1 MRANYLAVP
10 FLALFAVTSAYSQ
23 AQDKGEHIV
32 RGNIVCLEMDQAGK
46 AKVSQ
51 DFTQCEGVVY
61 MLSVDGR
68 IASIHGSEEEMR
80 KLSASSK
87 TRMGYRL
94 PLRLKGSD
102 AGHQRAWRL
111 HMESLET
118 IDIDSADGEK
128 ITVTGTIYC
137 IFPEYDDGKVNPM
150 VATEPCDGYMN
161 HAHLIY
167 TDDGKTL
174 AVHGPHEKIT
184 ALEKTSE
191 RENTTLSG
199 SLQGNSGGWIL
210 HVN

>member
-10 FLALFAVTSAYSQ
+10 FLVFFAVISAYSY
-23 AQDKGEHIV
+23 AQEKGEHIV
-32 RGNIVCLEMDQAGK
+32 RGNIVCVEMDSAGK
-46 AKVSQ
+46 ASVSQ
-51 DFTQCEGVVY
+51 DFTQCDGVVY

-111 HMESLET
+111 YMESLEPL
-118 IDIDSADGEK
+118 DSTDGEK

-167 TDDGKTL
+167 TNDGKTL
-174 AVHGPHEKIT
+174 AVHGDHEKIT
-184 ALEKTSE
+184 ALEKTSD
-191 RENTTLSG
+191 RENVTLSG

-210 HVN
+210 YVN

>member
-1 MRANYLAVP
+1 MNRSFAAVS
-10 FLALFAVTSAYSQ
+10 FFILITLSAAYSR
-23 AQDKGEHIV
+23 AQSSEEHIV
-32 RGNIVCLEMDQAGK
+32 RGNIVCVELDASGN

-68 IASIHGSEEEMR
+68 IASIHGSEEEMK

-111 HMESLET
+111 YMESLEPLE
-118 IDIDSADGEK
+118 SADGEK

-161 HAHLIY
+161 HAHVIY

-174 AVHGPHEKIT
+174 AVHGDHEKIT
-184 ALEKTSE
+184 ALEKSSE
-191 RENTTLSG
+191 RENVTLSG
-199 SLQGNSGGWIL
+199 SLQGNTGGWIL
-210 HVN
+210 YVN